1 MSRWESVLIDT
12 EESIEVVARLIGE
25 FLSARFTYDQE
36 GDLVASF
43 GRTAGVWLR
52 DADFEDEPGLP
63 LSSYRYA
70 LLIRDTDHTGA
81 HHYAAQEDTARRV
94 YDTLVARTSW
104 RLRLL
109 FDDMQLPVA
118 RRNAHTAA

>member
-1 MSRWESVLIDT
+1 MSRWEGVLIDT
-12 EESIEVVARLIGE
+12 EESIEAVARVIGE
-25 FLSARFTYDQE
+25 SIGASFTRDQE
-36 GDLVASF
+36 GDLVATF
-43 GRTAGVWLR
+43 GRTVGGWLR

-94 YDTLVARTSW
+94 YDMLVAQTAW
-104 RLRLL
+104 RLLLL
-109 FDDMQLPVA
+109 FDDMQVPVA
-118 RRNAHTAA
+118 HRNAHTAA